1 LISRKC
7 DFVMVGVLQS
17 GDYSYDFTV
26 LYLAAGAVALGKK
39 GKGRESG
46 LSRGGKEGHYTLVW
60 NVFMVN

>member
-1 LISRKC
+1 
-7 DFVMVGVLQS
+7 MVGVLQS